1 MTRWLALLL
10 MVVLSGCATR
20 SPAPEP
26 PATSA
31 GSAPAAG
38 TAADAPA
45 VYSLDIVVDDASLR
59 RLLQQHLDLARYRAS
74 DAALSRVEL
83 ARLAAAA
90 PAQAEALL
98 ETEGYFNAKADV
110 ERDPADETRLRLTV
124 TPGPLTRVGKLDIE
138 FTEGLAEPA
147 KGQGQGKD
155 QGEGEGERDGQALR
169 DSLRAGWPLKPGA
182 AFTQAQWASAKSDLL
197 LRARSGGFP
206 LARWGETAAR
216 VDPDTQTAELRLV
229 LASGNRARLGALRIE
244 GLKRQ
249 DRETVERL
257 TGYRTGDPYTEQ
269 KLAEFQERLAKTQL
283 FDAVRVQLLPEA
295 VEADGTTPVQ
305 VSVTESSLQQATVAV
320 GYHSNNGQSV
330 SVEHLHRRPFDLP
343 VRARS
348 KLQLSRDLRG
358 AELELSSHPQPDLH
372 RNLASLQFE
381 QDRSGDTLATNL
393 GVRLGRLYE
402 STRDE
407 RLTYV
412 ELLRARET
420 VGTEVNTNLAVSL
433 NQQWIR
439 RRLDS
444 ALLPTD
450 GHQALALVGLGY
462 ARGGGTDD
470 SGPFGRMQFKLGVYK
485 PLGGWYAS
493 ARAEVAQVVARDRV
507 GVPEKLLFLA
517 GGDESV
523 RGYAYRSLGVERNGL
538 TVGGRVLAT
547 GSLEIAR
554 PFTKSLPSL
563 WGALFVDAG
572 NAASRWTDYRPV
584 VGYGAGVRWRSPVGP
599 LRVDVA
605 RAQETGKW
613 RLHFSVGIT
622 L

>member
-1 MTRWLALLL
+1 MMRFVALLIAAL
-10 MVVLSGCATR
+10 LSGCATQA
-20 SPAPEP
+20 PAPKPE
-26 PATSA
+26 A
-31 GSAPAAG
+31 APG
-38 TAADAPA
+38 IPTDAPA
-45 VYSLDIVVDDASLR
+45 VYSLDIRLNDGSDSGLRSL
-59 RLLQQHLDLARYRAS
+59 LLQNLDLARYRAS
-74 DAALSRVEL
+74 EAALSRVEL

-110 ERDPADETRLRLTV
+110 DRDPGDDTQLRLTV
-124 TPGPLTRVGKLDIE
+124 TPGPRTRVGKLDIE
-138 FTEGLAEPA
+138 FTEGLAADDA
-147 KGQGQGKD
+147 K
-155 QGEGEGERDGQALR
+155 ALR
-169 DSLRAGWPLKPGA
+169 DTLRRAWPLQDGA
-182 AFTQAQWASAKSDLL
+182 AFTQAQWATAKSDLL
-197 LRARSGGFP
+197 LRARTGGFP
-206 LARWGETAAR
+206 LARWADTAAR
-216 VDPDTQTAELRLV
+216 VDADTQTVELHLV

-249 DRETVERL
+249 NRQAVERL
-257 TGYRTGDPYTEQ
+257 TGFDPGDGYTEQ

-283 FDAVRVQLLPEA
+283 FDAVRVQLLTETPDP
-295 VEADGTTPVQ
+295 DGSIPVL
-305 VSVTESSLQQATVAV
+305 VTLTESALQQATVAV
-320 GYHSNNGQSV
+320 GYHSNTGQSV

-343 VRARS
+343 VRART

-358 AELELSSHPQPDLH
+358 AELELSSHPQPDLK

-381 QDRSGDTLATNL
+381 QDRTGDQIATNL
-393 GVRLGRLYE
+393 GLRLGRIYE
-402 STRDE
+402 STQDE
-407 RLTYV
+407 RLSYV

-420 VGTEVNTNLAVSL
+420 AGSEVNTNLAVSL

-444 ALLPTD
+444 TLLPTD

-462 ARGGGTDD
+462 ARGGGSDD
-470 SGPFGRMQFKLGVYK
+470 SGPFGRMQLKLGVYK

-493 ARAEVAQVVARDRV
+493 ARAEMAQVVTRESV

-523 RGYAYRSLGVERNGL
+523 RGYAYRSLGPQKNGL

-547 GSLEIAR
+547 GSLEIAH
-554 PFTKSLPSL
+554 PLLTSMPSL
-563 WGALFVDAG
+563 WGAVFIDAG

-599 LRVDVA
+599 LRVDLA